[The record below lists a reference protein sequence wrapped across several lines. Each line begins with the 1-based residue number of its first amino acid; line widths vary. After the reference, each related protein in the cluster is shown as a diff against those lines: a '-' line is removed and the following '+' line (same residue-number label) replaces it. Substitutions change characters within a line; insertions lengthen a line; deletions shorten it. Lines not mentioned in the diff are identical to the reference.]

1 MPEKIFCGSGKEFGN
16 YEQLNLNVCISN
28 IPNEFINEYQGKKYT
43 NLTVTRRREPDDK
56 GKTHYI
62 EVNTFKPTQQNEETK
77 PETAEEVAAEEAF
90 SDDVPF

>member
-28 IPNEFINEYQGKKYT
+28 IPNEFINEYQGEKYR

-62 EVNTFKPTQQNEETK
+62 EVNQWKPELQDSQ
-77 PETAEEVAAEEAF
+77 PVAETAEEVANEEAF
-90 SDDVPF
+90 NDDVPF